1 MIHLRSN
8 YLKAVIKK
16 KLKKNYTTLDIKHK
30 NSNFIIKLHKKQKL
44 NFNGNY
50 QFYFHKTMENNF
62 HFKI

>member
-44 NFNGNY
+44 HIIFVQDFINK
-50 QFYFHKTMENNF
+50 KT
-62 HFKI
+62 